1 VRRRLVVSTI
11 AVVLVVLGAL
21 AVPVGI
27 IVYRSAEA
35 ELRSRL
41 QDELDAIVAILADA
55 DDAGQEPSPRAVLE
69 VVGAG
74 DGVRVTLPD
83 GRVLADNVPEDLDET
98 VTVSRETPSG
108 ATIELVADAAP
119 LSDRFREQVF
129 ILLALAGGALL
140 AAAAL
145 AAIQARQLVRP
156 LERLA
161 TSAAR
166 LGDGDFS
173 VIPLP
178 TTGIPEIDDISGALR
193 TSGTRVD
200 RMLSTERHFTADATH
215 QLRTGL
221 TGIAMRFELL
231 ARHSDPEVVAEATAG
246 LQQTDQLDETIDELL
261 TLTRDGATRERTT
274 FDLVSLV
281 DAHVADW
288 TPRFTAARRTLSVTT
303 ADPHLVVG
311 TKGLAGQ
318 VVDILVDNALRHGR
332 GTVTLHIEGPTV
344 TVMDEGPGIS
354 EDAALTVFDAPVDP
368 SAPHGRG
375 LPLALRLARVDGGTV
390 EIVTTRPMRVRF
402 RLVKAVAPRVEPVRR
417 TVPRGDELDADGR
430 NRAGKTSHPLQGA
443 GNPGGGERK
452 ET

>member
-21 AVPVGI
+21 AVPVGV
-27 IVYRSAEA
+27 IVYRSAQS

-41 QDELDAIVAILADA
+41 ERELDSILEVIGDDLAAGSVPDLTAIDGVITSSDGIRIVAAD
-55 DDAGQEPSPRAVLE
+55 GGVLTE
-69 VVGAG
+69 
-74 DGVRVTLPD
+74 D
-83 GRVLADNVPEDLDET
+83 VPAELDET
-98 VTVSRETPSG
+98 LTVSREFAGDVTVELLADTG
-108 ATIELVADAAP
+108 A

-145 AAIQARQLVRP
+145 AAVQARQLVRP

-161 TSAAR
+161 TSAGR

-178 TTGIPEIDDISGALR
+178 TTGIPEIDDISAALR

-200 RMLSTERHFTADATH
+200 RMLSEERHFTADATH

-231 ARHSDPEVVAEATAG
+231 ARHDDQDVVAEASAG
-246 LQQTDQLDETIDELL
+246 LQQTDQLDETIEELL
-261 TLTRDGATRERTT
+261 TLTRDGTSRERTT

-281 DAHVADW
+281 DSHVADW
-288 TPRFTAARRTLSVTT
+288 TPRFTAARRTMAVATSN
-303 ADPHLVVG
+303 PMLVVG

-318 VVDILVDNALRHGR
+318 VIDILVDNALRHGR
-332 GTVTLHIEGPTV
+332 GTVTLHVDGATV
-344 TVMDEGPGIS
+344 TVLDEGSGVTD
-354 EDAALTVFDAPVDP
+354 DAARTLFDAPVDP

-375 LPLALRLARVDGGTV
+375 LPLALRLARVDGGSV
-390 EIVTTRPMRVRF
+390 EIVRPRPLSVRY
-402 RLVKAVAPRVEPVRR
+402 RLVKAVAPRVAPTRSAATATGAEKPVTPSRGRETLEGVSGRKRR
-417 TVPRGDELDADGR
+417 
-430 NRAGKTSHPLQGA
+430 
-443 GNPGGGERK
+443 
-452 ET
+452 

>member
-1 VRRRLVVSTI
+1 VSTI

-41 QDELDAIVAILADA
+41 DRELDAIVDALADELA
-55 DDAGQEPSPRAVLE
+55 AGAVPDLDAISGLVT
-69 VVGAG
+69 GG
-74 DGVRVTLPD
+74 DGIRVLGPD
-83 GRVLADNVPEDLDET
+83 GEVITEQLPLALDET
-98 VTVSRETPSG
+98 LSVSRDAPGGT
-108 ATIELVADAAP
+108 TVELLTDTAA
-119 LSDRFREQVF
+119 LSDRFREQLF
-129 ILLALAGGALL
+129 ILVALAGGALL

-145 AAIQARQLVRP
+145 AAVQARQLVRP

-161 TSAAR
+161 TSAGR

-178 TTGIPEIDDISGALR
+178 TTGIPEIDDISAALR

-200 RMLSTERHFTADATH
+200 RMLSEERHFTADATH

-231 ARHSDPEVVAEATAG
+231 ARHGDPDVVAEAAAG
-246 LQQTDQLDETIDELL
+246 LQQTDQLDDTIEELL
-261 TLTRDGATRERTT
+261 TLTRNGTSRERTT

-281 DAHVADW
+281 DSHVADW

-303 ADPHLVVG
+303 SNPQLVVG

-318 VVDILVDNALRHGR
+318 VIDILVDNALRHGR
-332 GTVTLHIEGPTV
+332 GTATLHVDGPTV
-344 TVMDEGPGIS
+344 TVVDEGAGVS
-354 EDAALTVFDAPVDP
+354 DDTARTLFDAPVDP
-368 SAPHGRG
+368 SARHGRG
-375 LPLALRLARVDGGTV
+375 LPLALRLARVDGGSV
-390 EIVTTRPMRVRF
+390 EIAAPRPLAVRY
-402 RLVKAVAPRVEPVRR
+402 RLVKAVAPRVAPPPRTTIAPAAPPPREPS
-417 TVPRGDELDADGR
+417 PRKL
-430 NRAGKTSHPLQGA
+430 AGKTSHPLQGA

>member
-41 QDELDAIVAILADA
+41 DRELDSIVDVL
-55 DDAGQEPSPRAVLE
+55 AGQVENGEEIDLDAVKALITS
-69 VVGAG
+69 G
-74 DGVRVTLPD
+74 DGIRVLGPD
-83 GRVLADNVPEDLDET
+83 GDLLAEDVPLTLDET
-98 VTVSRETPSG
+98 LTVSREMPDGT
-108 ATIELVADAAP
+108 EVVVLADTAA

-129 ILLALAGGALL
+129 ILLALVGGALL

-161 TSAAR
+161 TSAGR

-178 TTGIPEIDDISGALR
+178 TTGISEIDDISAALR

-200 RMLSTERHFTADATH
+200 RMLSEERHFTADATH

-231 ARHSDPEVVAEATAG
+231 ARHDDPDVVAEARAG
-246 LQQTDQLDETIDELL
+246 LQQTDQLDETIEELL
-261 TLTRDGATRERTT
+261 TLTRDGTSRERTT

-281 DAHVADW
+281 DSHVADW
-288 TPRFTAARRTLSVTT
+288 TPRFTAVRRTISVTT
-303 ADPHLVVG
+303 NNPHLVVG

-318 VVDILVDNALRHGR
+318 VIDILVDNALRHGR
-332 GTVTLHIEGPTV
+332 GTATLHVDGPTV
-344 TVMDEGPGIS
+344 TVVDEGAGVS
-354 EDAALTVFDAPVDP
+354 DDTARTLFDTPVDP
-368 SAPHGRG
+368 SARHGRG
-375 LPLALRLARVDGGTV
+375 LPLALRLARVDGGSV
-390 EIVTTRPMRVRF
+390 EIVAPRPLAVRY
-402 RLVKAVAPRVEPVRR
+402 RLVKAVAPRVTPAR
-417 TVPRGDELDADGR
+417 PAAAMSARGAAR
-430 NRAGKTSHPLQGA
+430 KTSHPLQGA

-452 ET
+452 ETP

>member
-1 VRRRLVVSTI
+1 MRRRLVVSTI

-21 AVPVGI
+21 AVPIGI
-27 IVYRSAEA
+27 IVYRAAEA
-35 ELRSRL
+35 ELRSGL
-41 QDELDAIVAILADA
+41 EDELDAISALLATA
-55 DDAGQEPSPRAVLE
+55 EREGREVRREEVLDL
-69 VVGAG
+69 VGVG
-74 DGVRVTLPD
+74 DGVRVRLADGTMFVDEVPESLSETVSVTRQAPD
-83 GRVLADNVPEDLDET
+83 GST
-98 VTVSRETPSG
+98 V
-108 ATIELVADAAP
+108 ELVADAAP

-129 ILLALAGGALL
+129 ILLGLAGGALL

-145 AAIQARQLVRP
+145 AAVQARQLVRP

-161 TSAAR
+161 TSASR

-173 VIPLP
+173 VIALP
-178 TTGIPEIDDISGALR
+178 TTGIPEIDDISHALR

-200 RMLSTERHFTADATH
+200 RMLSEERHFTADATH

-231 ARHSDPEVVAEATAG
+231 ARHDDPDVVAEASAG
-246 LQQTDQLDETIDELL
+246 LQQTDQLDDTIDELL
-261 TLTRDGATRERTT
+261 TLTRDGTTRERTT

-288 TPRFTAARRTLSVTT
+288 TPRFAAARRTLSVTT
-303 ADPHLVVG
+303 SDPHLVVG

-332 GTVTLHIEGPTV
+332 GTVTLHIDGPTV
-344 TVMDEGPGIS
+344 TVSDEGPGMS
-354 EDAALTVFDAPVDP
+354 EDAARTVFDAPTDP
-368 SAPHGRG
+368 SARHGRG
-375 LPLALRLARVDGGTV
+375 LPLSLRLARVDGGSV
-390 EIVTTRPMRVRF
+390 EIVTTRPMRVRYK
-402 RLVKAVAPRVEPVRR
+402 LVKAVAPRVEPVRR
-417 TVPRGDELDADGR
+417 ARVRDLRGDRAADL
-430 NRAGKTSHPLQGA
+430 AGKTSHPLQGA

>member
-27 IVYRSAEA
+27 IVYNSAQS

-41 QDELDAIVAILADA
+41 ERELDSIVEVIGDDLAAGRRPNLATVDGLIASSDGIRIVSAGGDALADDVPPELDAPL
-55 DDAGQEPSPRAVLE
+55 
-69 VVGAG
+69 
-74 DGVRVTLPD
+74 
-83 GRVLADNVPEDLDET
+83 
-98 VTVSRETPSG
+98 TVSRDVEG
-108 ATIELVADAAP
+108 ATIELVADTGA

-145 AAIQARQLVRP
+145 AAVQARQLVRP

-161 TSAAR
+161 TSAGR

-178 TTGIPEIDDISGALR
+178 TTGIPEIDDISAALR

-200 RMLSTERHFTADATH
+200 RMLSEERHFTADATH

-231 ARHSDPEVVAEATAG
+231 ARHDDPNVVAEASAG
-246 LQQTDQLDETIDELL
+246 LQQTDQLDETIEELL
-261 TLTRDGATRERTT
+261 TLTRGGTSRERTT
-274 FDLVSLV
+274 FDPVSLV
-281 DAHVADW
+281 DSHVADW
-288 TPRFTAARRTLSVTT
+288 TPRFTAARRTIAVATSNPL
-303 ADPHLVVG
+303 LVIG

-318 VVDILVDNALRHGR
+318 VIDILVDNALRHGR
-332 GTVTLHIEGPTV
+332 GTATLHVDGATV
-344 TVMDEGPGIS
+344 TVMDEGAGVS
-354 EDAALTVFDAPVDP
+354 DEAARTLFDAPVDP

-375 LPLALRLARVDGGTV
+375 LPLALRLARVDGGSV
-390 EIVTTRPMRVRF
+390 EIVHPRPLSVRY
-402 RLVKAVAPRVEPVRR
+402 RLVKAVAPRVAPTRASASVTGAEKPVTPSRGRETLEGVSGRKRR
-417 TVPRGDELDADGR
+417 
-430 NRAGKTSHPLQGA
+430 
-443 GNPGGGERK
+443 
-452 ET
+452 

>member
-41 QDELDAIVAILADA
+41 DRELDSIVDALADDLA
-55 DDAGQEPSPRAVLE
+55 QGVPSDVDLDE
-69 VVGAG
+69 VQDLITSG
-74 DGVRVTLPD
+74 DGIRVVNSDGVEVAEEVPLTLDETLSVTRELPD
-83 GRVLADNVPEDLDET
+83 GGR
-98 VTVSRETPSG
+98 
-108 ATIELVADAAP
+108 IELVADTGE
-119 LSDRFREQVF
+119 LSDRFREQVL
-129 ILLALAGGALL
+129 ILLALVGGALL

-161 TSAAR
+161 TSAGR

-178 TTGIPEIDDISGALR
+178 TTGIPEIDDISAALR

-200 RMLSTERHFTADATH
+200 RMLSEERHFTADATH

-231 ARHSDPEVVAEATAG
+231 ARHDDPEVVAEATAG
-246 LQQTDQLDETIDELL
+246 LQQTDQLDETIEELL
-261 TLTRDGATRERTT
+261 TLTRDGTSRERTT

-281 DAHVADW
+281 DNHVADW
-288 TPRFTAARRTLSVTT
+288 TPRFTAARRTIAVTT
-303 ADPHLVVG
+303 ASPLLVVG

-318 VVDILVDNALRHGR
+318 VIDILVDNALRHGR
-332 GTVTLHIEGPTV
+332 GTATLHVDGATV
-344 TVMDEGPGIS
+344 TVVDEGAGVS
-354 EDAALTVFDAPVDP
+354 DDAARMLFDAPVDP
-368 SAPHGRG
+368 SARHGRG
-375 LPLALRLARVDGGTV
+375 LPLALRLARVDGGSV
-390 EIVTTRPMRVRF
+390 EIVAPRPLAVRY
-402 RLVKAVAPRVEPVRR
+402 RLVKAVAPRVAPARQAAMSV
-417 TVPRGDELDADGR
+417 R
-430 NRAGKTSHPLQGA
+430 NRARKTSHPLQGA

-452 ET
+452 ETP